1 MNQPA
6 RPLNE
11 YVEAEVQRLLTEDSG
26 LGEQGLTVVRRDNT
40 LILCGEVESKQ
51 RCQEI
56 VRTVTEH
63 FPDID
68 LRVDIG
74 ITRTSAPTEVEELL

>member
-1 MNQPA
+1 
-6 RPLNE
+6 
-11 YVEAEVQRLLTEDSG
+11 
-26 LGEQGLTVVRRDNT
+26 VVRRDHT